1 MSARTVAA
9 TSAQAAFAA
18 ALLDPA
24 RSCPGG
30 LVAWNG
36 SDPAARLAVHRNNV
50 VASLVDALAETFP
63 VVQDLVGVD
72 FFRAMAA
79 AFVRAHP
86 PRTRVLM
93 QYGEALPAFVE
104 RFAPARSV
112 PYLADVARLEFE
124 RLRALHA
131 ADAEPLSSEEVAH
144 ALEARACA
152 GELHLTCHP
161 AVSIIASP
169 YAVVSIWAAHQGA
182 GDLATVDPQVPES
195 ALVCRPGLDV
205 LVMRLPPGAAAFV
218 DAVRQGLCLAESARV
233 AAADATA
240 FDLPAALTLLFNHG
254 VLTSVGRPSREI
266 P

>member
-1 MSARTVAA
+1 MSVAPVA
-9 TSAQAAFAA
+9 GTSAQAALAA

-24 RSCPGG
+24 RPCPGG

-50 VASLVDALAETFP
+50 VASLVDALAATFP

-79 AFVRAHP
+79 VFVRTHP
-86 PRTRVLM
+86 PRTRVLAR
-93 QYGEALPAFVE
+93 YGDALPAFVE
-104 RFAPARSV
+104 SFAPARSV

-131 ADAEPLSSEEVAH
+131 ADAEPVSSEAVAH
-144 ALEARACA
+144 ALEAQECA
-152 GELHLTCHP
+152 GKLRLACHP
-161 AVSIIASP
+161 SVSTVVSAC
-169 YAVVSIWAAHQGA
+169 AVVSIWAAHQGA
-182 GDLATVDPQVPES
+182 GDLATVDPHVPES

-205 LVMRLPPGAAAFV
+205 LVLRLPPGAAAFL

-233 AAADATA
+233 AAADAPA
-240 FDLPAALTLLFNHG
+240 FDLPATLTLLFNHG
-254 VLTSVGRPSREI
+254 VLTSIGRPSREI